1 MEVGSTPFHP
11 GSQLTVQART
21 IAIAGAL
28 VAVACALAIAPLAA
42 FGGEDPAATPSPEVQ
57 QAAQVREQVEQ
68 VNEDARDDA
77 PAAVGRTCGSTL
89 DVEGIGDACV
99 TGDGRLRVE
108 QADGRSH
115 TIHGLDA
122 PPVDEAASFA
132 PSSQTA
138 LNGATAANISC
149 VGSDAPHYTLVYARP
164 GNVASRYDTIAP
176 KLRTEVYKLSAF
188 YDAETRAVDPTAS
201 NKLPVRC
208 DAGAPVV
215 LTATLSGLSN
225 GSASFG
231 QIVDG
236 LVAQGYEYNGDHT
249 GNERYIVYY
258 DSASPSGA
266 AGTGH
271 VFTSDSTAGAS
282 NQNNNGGLYAVEYN
296 WAGGGGVPHWDML
309 IHEITH
315 TMGAVVTVA
324 PHTSGVASNGV
335 GVGHCTDGQ
344 DIMCY
349 NDGGSMSAG
358 YSNSVCATKVLD
370 CNRDDYF
377 NPKPAAGSFLA
388 THWNVAASYN
398 RFLVHGTAVDTSAPT
413 DVVGLTQTG
422 ASDTT
427 IGVAWNP
434 SSDGSGSPSYEVAV
448 RTPGGAWTA
457 VTTTTRRSATISG
470 LWPLTQY
477 EVGVTARD
485 AASNAS
491 TQAVLSVSTSDQPDV
506 QAPIAPGGLAARQ
519 TTSAVTLSW
528 NDASDNVGVA
538 GYELQRIDLSAR
550 STLARAPRAA
560 GHTVETSIS
569 VPTSGLTPGVQYAF
583 LVLARDDAGNRSA
596 PTTVTVTIA
605 KDRAR
610 PTAPGAPRAGARTR
624 STITFSWRASRDNVG
639 VTGYVVSQKVGRRW
653 VRLAALPARTR
664 AIRITRLRAHSRYTF
679 RIQARD
685 KAGNLSAASRA
696 LVASTR

>member
-1 MEVGSTPFHP
+1 
-11 GSQLTVQART
+11 VQART
-21 IAIAGAL
+21 IAIAGAV
-28 VAVACALAIAPLAA
+28 VAVACALVVAPLAA
-42 FGGEDPAATPSPEVQ
+42 FGDESSTATPPAAVQ
-57 QAAQVREQVEQ
+57 QAAQVREDVEQ

-77 PAAVGRTCGSTL
+77 PAAVGATCNRTL
-89 DVEGIGDACV
+89 DVDGIGDACV
-99 TGDGRLRVE
+99 TGDGLLRVE

-122 PPVDEAASFA
+122 PPVGEAASFA
-132 PSSQTA
+132 PASQTA
-138 LNGATAANISC
+138 MNGASAADISC

-164 GNVASRYDTIAP
+164 GNVASRFDTIAP

-208 DAGAPVV
+208 DAGSPVV

-231 QIVDG
+231 DIVDG

-271 VFTSDSTAGAS
+271 VFTSDATAGAT

-324 PHTSGVASNGV
+324 PHTSGVDSRGV
-335 GVGHCTDGQ
+335 GVGHCTDGL

-349 NDGGSMSAG
+349 DDGGSLSSG
-358 YSNSVCATKVLD
+358 YTTTACSTKVLD

-398 RFLVHGTAVDTSAPT
+398 RFLVHGAAGDTSAPT

-422 ASDTT
+422 ASNST
-427 IGVAWNP
+427 IGVAWSP
-434 SSDGSGSPSYEVAV
+434 SSDGSGSPSYVVSV
-448 RTPGGAWTA
+448 RTPGGAWTNVA
-457 VTTTTRRSATISG
+457 TTTRRTATVTG
-470 LWPLTQY
+470 LAPSTQY
-477 EVGVTARD
+477 EVGVMARD
-485 AASNAS
+485 AAANSSA
-491 TQAVLSVSTSDQPDV
+491 QAVISASTSDRVDV
-506 QAPIAPGGLAARQ
+506 TAPGAPGGLAARV
-519 TTSAVTLSW
+519 TSTAVRLSW
-528 NDASDNVGVA
+528 NDASDDVGVSR
-538 GYELQRIDLSAR
+538 YELQRIDTSAR
-550 STLARAPRAA
+550 STRGRLPRAA
-560 GHTVETSIS
+560 GHTVQTSIS
-569 VPTSGLTPGVQYAF
+569 LSTRGLTPGARYAF
-583 LVLARDDAGNRSA
+583 RVVARDDAGNRSA
-596 PTTVTVTIA
+596 ASTVTVRIA
-605 KDRAR
+605 RDRAR
-610 PTAPGAPRAGARTR
+610 PTVPGRPRARARTR
-624 STITFSWRASRDNVG
+624 STITFAWGASRDNVG
-639 VTGYVVSQKVGRRW
+639 VTGYVVSQRVGRRW
-653 VRLAALPARTR
+653 VRLRASISAR
-664 AIRITRLRAHSRYTF
+664 AHAVRITRLRRHSRYTF
-679 RIQARD
+679 RVQARD
-685 KAGNLSAASRA
+685 RAGNLSRASRA
-696 LVASTR
+696 VTSSTR